1 MRVQLAA
8 CVLLLLGN
16 AVAVRAQQTEPEA
29 TARDPHEVQP
39 ERPTVATH
47 AGTVAPGWLEL
58 ETGGEWDRYPD
69 GGRVLNFPT
78 NLKVGVAPRA
88 QFNITAAEF
97 RGTAGDPSARGV
109 GDVTLGL
116 KYRLIDD
123 GPIVGDFAILPSI
136 KFPTASS
143 ARGLGTGTTD
153 VSLLLISSRTVGP
166 ADVDINLGATRRSG
180 NGVKVPKVSSVWTVS
195 AGVPIVGRMGWAG
208 EIFGFPGTKGEAGTK
223 GIVAILT
230 GPTYQLVKWLAADAG
245 VIEPLTGPQP
255 RAVYAGFVWNIGKLP

>member
-1 MRVQLAA
+1 
-8 CVLLLLGN
+8 
-16 AVAVRAQQTEPEA
+16 
-29 TARDPHEVQP
+29 VQP

-97 RGTAGDPSARGV
+97 RGTAGDPSAHGA

-116 KYRLIDD
+116 KYRLIND

-166 ADVDINLGATRRSG
+166 ADVDINLGATPSLGERSQSSEGFERLDGIGRRPDSRADG
-180 NGVKVPKVSSVWTVS
+180 
-195 AGVPIVGRMGWAG
+195 
-208 EIFGFPGTKGEAGTK
+208 
-223 GIVAILT
+223 
-230 GPTYQLVKWLAADAG
+230 LVKWLAADAG